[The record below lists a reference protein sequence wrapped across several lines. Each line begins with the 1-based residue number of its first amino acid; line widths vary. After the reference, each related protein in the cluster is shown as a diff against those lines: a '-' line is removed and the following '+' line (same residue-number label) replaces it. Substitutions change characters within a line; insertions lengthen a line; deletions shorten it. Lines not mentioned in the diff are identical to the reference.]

1 MNRHDLQKLAEAY
14 TNVHEKKDS
23 SYLETDMKKR
33 QENNEKARK
42 DMAKVKGQKNPHF
55 EETNIRGND
64 SAKQKARL
72 EKKRGMKLDD
82 HPQFKKEEAEVEEGY
97 GAAPGSGE
105 KDQERTKKWMDKK
118 GMKGAPGLDA
128 MSARKKEHEE
138 KRGVKKEGV
147 DSLTAAYNA
156 VYEVEETE
164 TVAEDDKSYDR
175 NRKRAAQRAADRNA
189 ARAAGKT
196 GVVPGVGYVSPRK
209 EKETY
214 VDSAGTTR
222 HKSGAKNEEVEQYV
236 DFLIAEGYDCSELT
250 WDDMS
255 EEYSSL
261 DEGLRSAV
269 KKLFGKKEEPAKPES
284 RGDQLRKKYNVGPE
298 KSDTSAKM
306 LILKKTRAKKEADQ
320 KQYGDSKYSKSVA
333 KKSADAHDKYLKGGY
348 SKYGADDARG
358 SGNKARK
365 RAAALTKEELEASGK
380 FTAEE
385 IEAIINVDIEE
396 GSRGKAAIGGTVG
409 NVAGKLIGGAV
420 GGRTGAFVGQFAGG
434 AAGAA
439 AGAKKGRKGS
449 AAAGGAVGALGG
461 AVGSGVGGAIASS
474 YELEGNPIH
483 EVFKDDIEQYAVDEI
498 AGALT
503 KLATKVSADFGKAQ
517 SLGSSA
523 LDTAKSVGS
532 SALDKA
538 KSVGSS
544 IKNTV
549 TGGGAAPAPSGGGL
563 GDTVSKYGKKALDY
577 AKKNPGKTAA
587 IGAGAGAAAIGAK
600 KLMDKGD

>member
-196 GVVPGVGYVSPRK
+196 GVVPGVGYVTARK

-222 HKSGAKNEEVEQYV
+222 HKSGAKNEEYEVEGFIPIDKEKQSKI
-236 DFLIAEGYDCSELT
+236 DRQIGRAADKESIEQ
-250 WDDMS
+250 
-255 EEYSSL
+255 
-261 DEGLRSAV
+261 
-269 KKLFGKKEEPAKPES
+269 GKS
-284 RGDQLRKKYNVGPE
+284 KKYGRDE
-298 KSDTSAKM
+298 KQ
-306 LILKKTRAKKEADQ
+306 IE
-320 KQYGDSKYSKSVA
+320 KQYQRQQAMRFSKKM
-333 KKSADAHDKYLKGGY
+333 K
-348 SKYGADDARG
+348 
-358 SGNKARK
+358 
-365 RAAALTKEELEASGK
+365 KEELEASGK

-449 AAAGGAVGALGG
+449 AALGGGVGALGG

-474 YELEGNPIH
+474 YEMEGEMIEAAPIGAALGNIAGRTIGAKLGGATGAEIGKYAGAAGGAAALAKKGQKGKKAAGAALGSVVPGLGVGAGSAVGAALANSHEMEGNPIH
-483 EVFKDDIEQYAVDEI
+483 EVFKDDIQQFAVNEI
-498 AGALT
+498 AGALSS
-503 KLATKVSADFGKAQ
+503 LASQGAKAVKG
-517 SLGSSA
+517 LGA
-523 LDTAKSVGS
+523 M
-532 SALDKA
+532 
-538 KSVGSS
+538 
-544 IKNTV
+544 
-549 TGGGAAPAPSGGGL
+549 GGATGTKIA
-563 GDTVSKYGKKALDY
+563 DTVVQGGKNAVAF
-577 AKKNPGKTAA
+577 AKKNPLGAGA
-587 IGAGAGAAAIGAK
+587 IGAGAVGAGALVANSGK
-600 KLMDKGD
+600 KK